1 MLIENIWIL
10 KYIFSF
16 VKCYEMFYVFSIWKI
31 NVYIVI
37 GKIFYVDGYDI
48 YLRIVFFINGNF
60 SEIDVV
66 MIFYYMF

>member
-1 MLIENIWIL
+1 
-10 KYIFSF
+10 
-16 VKCYEMFYVFSIWKI
+16 MFYVFSIWKI

-37 GKIFYVDGYDI
+37 GKIFYVDGYVI